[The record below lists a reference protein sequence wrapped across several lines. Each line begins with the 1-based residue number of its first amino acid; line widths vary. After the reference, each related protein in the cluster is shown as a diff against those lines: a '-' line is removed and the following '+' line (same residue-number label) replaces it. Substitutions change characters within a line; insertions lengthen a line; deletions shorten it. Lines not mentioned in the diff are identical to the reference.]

1 MTTSSTSTRTLCSA
15 EGSQTWLEEAMRL
28 LGERPDVLVCQP
40 FPGPPRP
47 DGRVYAAGAEPDAG
61 SIPALRFRTITTR
74 YFLIDR
80 NRLGERIDGLAIR
93 SHSPV
98 LTKVTFGVWWRGIRN
113 LPLRDRLRPLMLATP
128 RVVLPER
135 LLGEA
140 MAAAGMHRVDYLGRE
155 PGMWTLLPRERT
167 DAYYELLAGLIRRI
181 ERGDVTEEQR
191 GHYDLHDSM
200 LHRDSSTRS

>member
-15 EGSQTWLEEAMRL
+15 EDSQTWLEEAMRL

-47 DGRVYAAGAEPDAG
+47 DGRVHAAGAELDAG

-93 SHSPV
+93 CLAIRSHSPV
-98 LTKVTFGVWWRGIRN
+98 LTKVRFGVWWRGIRN

-128 RVVLPER
+128 RVDLPER
-135 LLGEA
+135 LRGEA
-140 MAAAGMHRVDYLGRE
+140 MATAEMHRVDYLGASPGCGRCIRE
-155 PGMWTLLPRERT
+155 SGQRFTTSSLL
-167 DAYYELLAGLIRRI
+167 
-181 ERGDVTEEQR
+181 
-191 GHYDLHDSM
+191 S
-200 LHRDSSTRS
+200 

>member
-40 FPGPPRP
+40 FPGPPRT

-80 NRLGERIDGLAIR
+80 NRLGERIDASPSGPIRRFDEGYIRCLVARDSQLAA
-93 SHSPV
+93 SGP
-98 LTKVTFGVWWRGIRN
+98 
-113 LPLRDRLRPLMLATP
+113 
-128 RVVLPER
+128 
-135 LLGEA
+135 
-140 MAAAGMHRVDYLGRE
+140 AAAA
-155 PGMWTLLPRERT
+155 
-167 DAYYELLAGLIRRI
+167 DARNAARRPA
-181 ERGDVTEEQR
+181 
-191 GHYDLHDSM
+191 
-200 LHRDSSTRS
+200 

>member
-128 RVVLPER
+128 RVDLPER
-135 LLGEA
+135 LRGEA
-140 MAAAGMHRVDYLGRE
+140 MAAAGMHRVDYLGASPGCGRCIRE
-155 PGMWTLLPRERT
+155 SAQTLT
-167 DAYYELLAGLIRRI
+167 MSSS
-181 ERGDVTEEQR
+181 RG
-191 GHYDLHDSM
+191 
-200 LHRDSSTRS
+200 